1 MKIIEVT
8 EYSEKIFETL
18 NDLLPQ
24 LLETV
29 LPITAED
36 LKKIIQSESSHL
48 LMAELDGHYIGSL
61 TLTTVKIPTGIKAW
75 IEDVVVS
82 EKIRGKGVGSL
93 LIKHAVS
100 MARSFGAQTIDLTS
114 RPSREAANA
123 LYKKLGFEHRETNV
137 YRYKSS

>member
-8 EYSEKIFETL
+8 EYSEKIFKTL
-18 NDLLPQ
+18 NILLPQ
-24 LLETV
+24 LLATV
-29 LPITAED
+29 LPITVED
-36 LKKIIQSESSHL
+36 LKIIIQLESSHL

-93 LIKHAVS
+93 LIKHAIS
-100 MARSFGAQTIDLTS
+100 MARSLGAQTIDLTS

-123 LYKKLGFEHRETNV
+123 LYKKLGFEPIETNV